1 MNAQVENGRLL
12 RGAARLIKRG
22 VKGAVKARRKAKKA
36 KAQRAAAERR
46 EIAAQ
51 RRAEAAQLSKLF
63 KQDAQ
68 ARKERARAE
77 AQERRRAEGEQQ
89 RAEAARRKRLLAEN
103 KAQQR
108 ETRIAERERQQIAAQ
123 QERARK
129 SYTGRMRRR
138 PTYTQSSLDE
148 WASYSNPSRVET
160 VDAKRARQLL
170 RLNVGNRPVDKSKV
184 KGIAQVMRSGIFK
197 RTKPI
202 TFTNGLLTDGQHTL
216 LAIIESGKAQKLKIA
231 HKTVK
236 ANPALAALM
245 PAAVVIGAIPA
256 IPGAIDVVKKGYKA
270 IKKRMEKN
278 PALSFDGLKVG
289 EWFRF
294 TNSRKVCQKKSARTY
309 YDPAEAQQQDAAA
322 RMSRSRQLKQ
332 SAGMLTVRSGRV
344 GVVRVKANPA
354 TKAKRNKAAR
364 RPSNVSKLYKT
375 FQGVPNSGDVK
386 NYFVPEGAPAD
397 LAQLGKL
404 DYLILEDGQRVNFT
418 NNPAVLCASGGGTR
432 QKLYIGLKKPYAAPN
447 GMKAGEAHNFG
458 KVHEIGYTTPKPHLY
473 KRVDPINFYH
483 HLGEDTGQRPSLIL
497 KNGRLALRGQA
508 VEIRREGIVN

>member
-1 MNAQVENGRLL
+1 
-12 RGAARLIKRG
+12 
-22 VKGAVKARRKAKKA
+22 
-36 KAQRAAAERR
+36 
-46 EIAAQ
+46 
-51 RRAEAAQLSKLF
+51 
-63 KQDAQ
+63 
-68 ARKERARAE
+68 
-77 AQERRRAEGEQQ
+77 
-89 RAEAARRKRLLAEN
+89 
-103 KAQQR
+103 
-108 ETRIAERERQQIAAQ
+108 
-123 QERARK
+123 
-129 SYTGRMRRR
+129 
-138 PTYTQSSLDE
+138 
-148 WASYSNPSRVET
+148 
-160 VDAKRARQLL
+160 LL

-256 IPGAIDVVKKGYKA
+256 IPGAIDVVKK
-270 IKKRMEKN
+270 
-278 PALSFDGLKVG
+278 G